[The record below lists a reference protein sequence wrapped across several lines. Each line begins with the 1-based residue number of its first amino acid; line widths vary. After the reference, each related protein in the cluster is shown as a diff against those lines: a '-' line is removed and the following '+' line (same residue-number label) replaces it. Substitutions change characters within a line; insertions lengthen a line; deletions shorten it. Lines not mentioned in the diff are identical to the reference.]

1 MLPAT
6 YMTYHIIRK
15 SVQDNNAAKFVK
27 NEMDFKGTQII
38 SQDIDIKNKTLNVVA
53 VGKLIG
59 KRDIAEAEKRLSSYK
74 LKDYALNVI
83 QGAQSDSLLNS
94 SENARLVT
102 KDNSRKLIEQSEQ
115 INNLE
120 TKLAQY
126 TRYGN
131 MSKEISREIHA
142 IYPEITKISL
152 SDVTECRTDTTAS
165 RRYVLA
171 VIGSK
176 KEPEAEKK
184 AQLQRWLKVKT
195 QADSLRII
203 ITK

>member
-1 MLPAT
+1 
-6 YMTYHIIRK
+6 
-15 SVQDNNAAKFVK
+15 
-27 NEMDFKGTQII
+27 
-38 SQDIDIKNKTLNVVA
+38 
-53 VGKLIG
+53 
-59 KRDIAEAEKRLSSYK
+59 
-74 LKDYALNVI
+74 
-83 QGAQSDSLLNS
+83 
-94 SENARLVT
+94 
-102 KDNSRKLIEQSEQ
+102 
-115 INNLE
+115 
-120 TKLAQY
+120 
-126 TRYGN
+126 